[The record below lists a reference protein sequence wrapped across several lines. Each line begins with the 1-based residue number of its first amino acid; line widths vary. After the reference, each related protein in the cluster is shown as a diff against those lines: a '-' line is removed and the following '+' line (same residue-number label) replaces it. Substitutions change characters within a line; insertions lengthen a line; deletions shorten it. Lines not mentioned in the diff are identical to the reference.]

1 MARQLAPARRSPNT
15 VLAVAALGVFMAFVD
30 ATVVNIAFPQI
41 AHDFHGTPIASLQWI
56 VDAYNIV
63 FAALLITS
71 GRLADLI
78 GRRRMFLIGL
88 AVFTTASG
96 LCAIAPSVGV
106 LVAMR
111 ALQAVGASMLVPA
124 SLALVLDAFDE
135 ARHQHAVAL
144 WAAVAAL
151 AAGLGPTLG
160 GLLVTTSSWR
170 LVFVINLPIGVVAAI
185 LARRLLRESRSPG
198 ARRSPDVVGAAIL
211 AIAVGS
217 LVLAIVQGGAWGW
230 TSARVL
236 GAGAAGILLS
246 LVFVR
251 RCLTRPDPLVD
262 LRMFANRS
270 CGAANAGH
278 AGLCRRLLRLHAR
291 QRAVPD
297 RRVALLGAPRR
308 ACHHA
313 GRADRRGGR
322 RAVEPVRVMVRP
334 ASGRRDGH
342 ADLGRRRGLAGDPA
356 GLRPD
361 YLGARLP
368 GLVLAGIG
376 GGLAFPTLSS
386 AAITSAAGQDFGTST
401 AVNSVARQ
409 LGAALGVA
417 IAVAALG
424 TPVTPAQIA
433 ASFDHAWTVAAVLLG
448 AGGLAGARARPV
460 RGQRSSSSEASSH
473 AASSVVALG
482 GERAELGRQR
492 REPLVVGGAGR
503 HLLVQRGLALRRA
516 SRARARGGAPPCARA
531 WTAAPGRGAR
541 RRRGAAACC
550 ASGARRRGASSH
562 VLLDPAGQVAE
573 RRRRRAGRRRCRR
586 RARRSSGRG

>member
-1 MARQLAPARRSPNT
+1 MPPQLAPARRSPNT
-15 VLAVAALGVFMAFVD
+15 VLAVASLGVFMAFVD

-41 AHDFHGTPIASLQWI
+41 ARDFHGTPIASLQWI

-88 AVFTTASG
+88 AVFTAASG

-124 SLALVLDAFDE
+124 SLALVLDAFDQT
-135 ARHQHAVAL
+135 RRQHAVAM

-170 LVFVINLPIGVVAAI
+170 LVFVINVPIGVAAAI

-198 ARRSPDVVGAAIL
+198 ARRSPDLIGAAIL
-211 AIAVGS
+211 ATAVGS

-236 GAGAAGILLS
+236 GAGAAGIVLS
-246 LVFVR
+246 AVFVQ
-251 RCLTRPDPLVD
+251 RCLTRRDPLVD

-270 CGAANAGH
+270 CGAANAATLVCAAGFFGFTLVNVLFLTDVWH
-278 AGLCRRLLRLHAR
+278 YSVLRAGLAITPAALIVAVVAGPSSRLVSRFGE
-291 QRAVPD
+291 RAVA
-297 RRVALLGAPRR
+297 VTGALIWA
-308 ACHHA
+308 AS
-313 GRADRRGGR
+313 
-322 RAVEPVRVMVRP
+322 AVW
-334 ASGRRDGH
+334 
-342 ADLGRRRGLAGDPA
+342 LATQA

-361 YLGARLP
+361 YLGQWLP

-433 ASFDHAWTVAAVLLG
+433 TSFDHAWTVAAVLL
-448 AGGLAGARARPV
+448 AAGAV
-460 RGQRSSSSEASSH
+460 L
-473 AASSVVALG
+473 ALG
-482 GERAELGRQR
+482 LGRSTA
-492 REPLVVGGAGR
+492 PAT
-503 HLLVQRGLALRRA
+503 
-516 SRARARGGAPPCARA
+516 SRARGVAADARA
-531 WTAAPGRGAR
+531 
-541 RRRGAAACC
+541 
-550 ASGARRRGASSH
+550 S
-562 VLLDPAGQVAE
+562 
-573 RRRRRAGRRRCRR
+573 
-586 RARRSSGRG
+586 

>member
-1 MARQLAPARRSPNT
+1 MPPQLAPARRSPNT

-41 AHDFHGTPIASLQWI
+41 ARDFHGTPIASLQWI

-88 AVFTTASG
+88 AVFTAASG
-96 LCAIAPSVGV
+96 LCAIAPSVGA
-106 LVAMR
+106 LIAMR

-135 ARHQHAVAL
+135 ARRQHAVAM

-170 LVFVINLPIGVVAAI
+170 LVFVINLPIGVAAAI
-185 LARRLLRESRSPG
+185 LARRLLHESRSPG
-198 ARRSPDVVGAAIL
+198 ARRSPDVIGAAIL
-211 AIAVGS
+211 AGAVGS

-230 TSARVL
+230 TSARVF

-246 LVFVR
+246 AVFVH
-251 RCLTRPDPLVD
+251 RCLTRRDPLVD

-270 CGAANAGH
+270 CSAANAATLLCAAGFFGFTLVNVLFLTNVWH
-278 AGLCRRLLRLHAR
+278 YSVLRAGLAITPAALIVAVVAGPSSRLVSRFG
-291 QRAVPD
+291 QRAVA
-297 RRVALLGAPRR
+297 VTGTLIWAGA
-308 ACHHA
+308 
-313 GRADRRGGR
+313 
-322 RAVEPVRVMVRP
+322 AVW
-334 ASGRRDGH
+334 
-342 ADLGRRRGLAGDPA
+342 LATEA

-361 YLGARLP
+361 YLGQWLP

-433 ASFDHAWTVAAVLLG
+433 TSFDHAWTVAAVLLG
-448 AGGLAGARARPV
+448 AGAVL
-460 RGQRSSSSEASSH
+460 
-473 AASSVVALG
+473 ALG
-482 GERAELGRQR
+482 LGRSTA
-492 REPLVVGGAGR
+492 PAP
-503 HLLVQRGLALRRA
+503 
-516 SRARARGGAPPCARA
+516 SRALGV
-531 WTAAPGRGAR
+531 AADAQ
-541 RRRGAAACC
+541 
-550 ASGARRRGASSH
+550 AS
-562 VLLDPAGQVAE
+562 
-573 RRRRRAGRRRCRR
+573 
-586 RARRSSGRG
+586 